1 MKYNFDQIVDR
12 SGTNA
17 MKLEGY
23 KGYIFN
29 SYDSLD
35 LPFNDDEFIHMWVA
49 DMEFACAPEIL
60 DAIKKRVDRQILGY
74 TINSDSRLYDSLSK
88 WCKDRYDF
96 TFEKNHLVT
105 SNGIVPAISNIISY
119 IVKEDEKV
127 LFNTPAYGQFAVACD
142 KNNRNY
148 ITSELTKDERG
159 YYSIDFDD
167 LEKKMS
173 QSDVKLFI
181 FCNPHN
187 PTGRAWTKEELE
199 KIGQLIK
206 KYNLWVISDEIHCD
220 IRRKDAPRHIPLR
233 KVLTDYDKLITCM
246 AVSKSFNIA
255 GLAESSI
262 IIRNE
267 NLRKKWKFYNK
278 SAVNPLNHEATI
290 AAYTKGSDWLKE
302 CNEYLDDNFKYLDEF
317 FAKNLSKAIISP
329 AQTTYLAWVDFKEYF
344 EEDEDLELFFA
355 KLAGVLIESDKT
367 FVDHANRMV
376 RLNLACPRSYLEEG
390 LNRIADTINHKHKEK
405 FIG

>member
-17 MKLEGY
+17 LKLEGY

-74 TINSDSRLYDSLSK
+74 TINSDSILYDSLSK

-148 ITSELTKDERG
+148 ITSELTKDEKG

-220 IRRKDAPRHIPLR
+220 IRRKDAPRHIPLG

-317 FAKNLSKAIISP
+317 FAKNLSKTIISP

-367 FVDHANRMV
+367 FVDHADRMV
-376 RLNLACPRSYLEEG
+376 RLNLACSRSYLEEG
-390 LNRIADTINHKHKEK
+390 LNRIADAINNKHKEK